1 MEITDNPKE
10 EDIRIISSNVRHYNL
25 EFMPNDFSE
34 LAVFERD
41 IQGVLIAGLTA
52 KTYWE
57 RLDIDY
63 LWVSSEH
70 RGKGIARELLLKAEE
85 EAIHRGCKYAQLD
98 TFDFQAK
105 EFYEK
110 LGYEI
115 FGKLDGYKNGHKRF
129 YLKKCLKLT

>member
-1 MEITDNPKE
+1 
-10 EDIRIISSNVRHYNL
+10 
-25 EFMPNDFSE
+25 MPNDFIE

-41 IQGVLIAGLTA
+41 SQGVLIAGLTA

-129 YLKKCLKLT
+129 YLNKCLKLT